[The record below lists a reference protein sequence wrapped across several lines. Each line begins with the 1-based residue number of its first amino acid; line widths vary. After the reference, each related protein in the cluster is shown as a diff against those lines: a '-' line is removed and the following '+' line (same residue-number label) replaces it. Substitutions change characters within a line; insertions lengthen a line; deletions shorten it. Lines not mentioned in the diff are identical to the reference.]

1 MNRIAALI
9 EALARKIP
17 VEDREEVNAH
27 LLKEY
32 QCYPVY
38 LSDELAD
45 RHYNGFSNSILWP
58 LFHYHPGEMNF
69 VETHWLAYRQ
79 VGDPY
84 TGGGLEADLLSKL

>member
-1 MNRIAALI
+1 MDR
-9 EALARKIP
+9 LARPRCESFHIRGDARFGRISYPLRPLRQIP
-17 VEDREEVNAH
+17 VEDREEVNAT

-38 LSDELAD
+38 LSNDLAD

-69 VETHWLAYRQ
+69 DESHWLAYR
-79 VGDPY
+79 
-84 TGGGLEADLLSKL
+84 